1 MKPIERVMQTY
12 GMMVTL
18 TAEQEDAVRERLEK
32 FLASKTGTDQELAIQ
47 GLRFLRGTH
56 GPKRGKP
63 ISRRILPEEV
73 TARCKDPACRRSIH
87 RASPLHWP
95 ARPLPPT

>member
-1 MKPIERVMQTY
+1 MTPIERVMQTY

-32 FLASKTGTDQELAIQ
+32 FLETRTGTDQELAVQ

-56 GPKRGKP
+56 APKRGKR
-63 ISRRILPEEV
+63 ISRRILAEEV
-73 TARCKDPACRRSIH
+73 T
-87 RASPLHWP
+87 
-95 ARPLPPT
+95 T